1 MNVTPA
7 SYPAPIAFDGDI
19 AALRERQFAELA
31 RLRDLGMQTVE
42 TVSRWS
48 TGDLTDGEVKAL
60 AGMGGYV
67 MEYCRAAKAVRQIII
82 LELELAGVRE
92 GPDREGVKEPREID
106 AQDDVEIERGEKE
119 HRERG
124 GLYERGDYDNGP
136 LDQVLAGIRKALR
149 TDAPPDDPFKPKRPR
164 QKPESDTPE
173 NDVQVEAA
181 SNDAGDTPRKTA
193 VAPAFRPSN
202 DFGAA
207 PVHPMNRAE
216 RRRYNSKRAERAAR
230 SRGPPQ

>member
-1 MNVTPA
+1 MNTTPA
-7 SYPAPIAFDGDI
+7 INPHPIAPDGDI
-19 AALRERQFAELA
+19 AALRARQFAELA

-92 GPDREGVKEPREID
+92 GPDRDAIREPREND
-106 AQDDVEIERGEKE
+106 AQDDVETERGEKE

-124 GLYERGDYDNGP
+124 DLHERGDYDNGP
-136 LDQVLAGIRKALR
+136 LHLVVAGIRKALR

-164 QKPESDTPE
+164 QKPESEAPE

-181 SNDAGDTPRKTA
+181 SNDAGDAPRKTP

-202 DFGAA
+202 DFA
-207 PVHPMNRAE
+207 PAPAHPMNRAE
-216 RRRYNSKRAERAAR
+216 RRRYNSKKAERAAR
-230 SRGPPQ
+230 NRGPPQ